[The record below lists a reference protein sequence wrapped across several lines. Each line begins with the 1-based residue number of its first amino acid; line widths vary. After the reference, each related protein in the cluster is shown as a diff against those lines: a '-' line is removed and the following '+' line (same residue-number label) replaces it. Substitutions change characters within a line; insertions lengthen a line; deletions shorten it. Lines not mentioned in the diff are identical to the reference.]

1 MAAPV
6 GLRRNSWL
14 AGVGAALVFAL
25 VTLAYGWE
33 LFNDLEW
40 RLYDSRLIAA
50 RPAPGDEVVIAG
62 KDDEFLAAA
71 GGEWNRA
78 AYAEALRG
86 LAACRPRAVGLDI
99 TLEKPSPADKK
110 NNPDPDLTLAIK
122 ALPAVQAMRTEER
135 ALIWP
140 YPTFEAAARR
150 LGLINMQPESDGV
163 VRYDWGRVKASPE
176 PVDSLA
182 LALAKIGEPGRE
194 FSGKRF
200 LIRYR
205 AAAGE
210 LPRLSLAKF
219 LEETP
224 PCAVV
229 KDKYILVGSLRWI
242 ENDYK
247 PTPMARLHGKAV
259 GQEISSGAEVHGAER
274 QCFGVEIHAQALLTL
289 LHDDAPVRPP
299 PWLQILLSLAPLAAL
314 LFVHRRLQRR
324 PVRNLL
330 VQGALLAA
338 WLALLLLIG
347 QGFACFFDLLYP
359 AIALGSVCATLTAN
373 AMATEARRKK
383 DLEQLFGRFVAPQVA
398 KLLLARG
405 DGVPVGG
412 HRKTITVMFSDVRGF
427 TGLSESQPAEVIAAL
442 LNDYFTAMI
451 EELFKEE
458 GTFDKF
464 IGDALMAFW
473 NDPLDQPDHALRA
486 VRAAQRMQARLR
498 TLNADFARA
507 GRPTLAIGIGLHTG
521 EAIVGNQGS
530 RIQFAYTALGDTVN
544 TASRLMGKALPGEI
558 VVSAATAAAIP
569 GFDQEFPQ
577 AKPTRFELKGKA
589 EPVAAMVI
597 ATE

>member
-1 MAAPV
+1 MASPV

-40 RLYDSRLIAA
+40 RLYDRRLIAA
-50 RPAPGDEVVIAG
+50 RPAQGDEVVILG
-62 KDDEFLAAA
+62 KDDEFLAATE
-71 GGEWNRA
+71 GEWSRA

-86 LAACRPRAVGLDI
+86 LAACQPRAVGLDI
-99 TLEKPSPADKK
+99 ELARASPAEKK

-122 ALPAVQAMRTEER
+122 ALPAVQAVRVENQQ
-135 ALIWP
+135 IVP
-140 YPTFEAAARR
+140 PFPTFEAAARR
-150 LGLINMQPESDGV
+150 LGLFNLQTEVDGV
-163 VRYDWGRVKASPE
+163 VRYDWGRVKASPV

-182 LALAKIGEPGRE
+182 LALAKTGAPARE

-210 LPRLSLAKF
+210 LPRASLAKF
-219 LEETP
+219 LEENP
-224 PCAVV
+224 PCALV
-229 KDKYILVGSLRWI
+229 KDKYVLVGSLRWI

-259 GQEISSGAEVHGAER
+259 GAEITPSAIPRGAER
-274 QCFGVEIHAQALLTL
+274 QSFGVEIHAQALLTL
-289 LHDDAPVRPP
+289 LHDDAPIRPP
-299 PWLQILLSLAPLAAL
+299 PGLQILFTLLPLVAL
-314 LFVHRRLQRR
+314 LIVQLLSQRR

-330 VQGALLAA
+330 LQGALLAA

-347 QGFACFFDLLYP
+347 QYFAYFLDLLYP
-359 AIALGSVCATLTAN
+359 AAALGGVCVALTAN
-373 AMATEARRKK
+373 TLATEARRKR
-383 DLEQLFGRFVAPQVA
+383 DLERLFGRFVAPQVA

-427 TGLSESQPAEVIAAL
+427 TALSETQPAEVIAAL

-464 IGDALMAFW
+464 IGDAMMAFW
-473 NDPLDQPDHALRA
+473 NDPLDQPDHALRG

-498 TLNADFARA
+498 TLNAEFARA

-569 GFDQEFPQ
+569 GFDQEFPE